1 MAVSR
6 DVTGAVAVVTIDE
19 PDKGN
24 SLTEATLEGLHR
36 ELEASAAEGLEA
48 IVLTGSGSIF
58 CSGGDMA
65 ALTSWH
71 EWESHERRAYLEAG
85 PHELGRMM
93 FESSFATVAAV
104 NGAAYGAG
112 MDVAL
117 LCDVRL
123 ASSAARFSPAYVNVG
138 LVPGDGGAWLLP
150 RIAGQGRALELLLS
164 GRVLG
169 AAEALEWGVV
179 TEVCE
184 ADALVGRAIEVAEHL
199 ASRPTT
205 ARHLIRKLVFAGA
218 SQSWPEHL
226 EAVAGEMAVLGGT
239 EEHREAISKVW
250 ARKREKEG

>member
-1 MAVSR
+1 
-6 DVTGAVAVVTIDE
+6 VAVVTIDE
-19 PDKGN
+19 PEKGN

-36 ELEASAAEGLEA
+36 ELEASGSEGLQA
-48 IVLTGSGSIF
+48 VVITGSGSIF

-71 EWESHERRAYLEAG
+71 EWEPQERREYLEAG
-85 PHELGRMM
+85 PHELGRVM
-93 FESSFATVAAV
+93 FESSFATIAAV
-104 NGAAYGAG
+104 NGAAFGAG

-150 RIAGQGRALELLLS
+150 RIVGQGRALELLLS
-164 GRVLG
+164 GRVLE
-169 AAEALEWGVV
+169 APEALEWGVV
-179 TEVCE
+179 TEVCQP
-184 ADALVGRAIEVAEHL
+184 DALVSRAVEVAGRL
-199 ASRPTT
+199 ASRPPT

-226 EAVAGEMAVLGGT
+226 EAVAHEMAIRGGSD
-239 EEHREAISKVW
+239 EHREAISKVW
-250 ARKREKEG
+250 ARKRSS